1 MKTQG
6 YFGIDVGT
14 QGLSV
19 IFTDED
25 LRIRGTGAGSYE
37 MVPGLEAGAYEQRPA
52 DWERQQAAIASW
64 VAELPKPIGILA
76 CTGWRRKI

>member
-6 YFGIDVGT
+6 YLGIDVGT

-19 IFTDED
+19 IFVDED
-25 LRIRGTGAGSYE
+25 LRIRGSGDGGYE

-52 DWERQQAAIASW
+52 DWERALGIEVSFCGTRGLGSAAGVRW
-64 VAELPKPIGILA
+64 
-76 CTGWRRKI
+76 